1 MADYYHT
8 ARAAKR
14 QIEDTQKQNK
24 RNRELRGDTGQTVR
38 MTILRAC
45 TYSSTR
51 TSARA
56 HTHTHTHTHTNT
68 HTHTH
73 THAHTQI
80 HTQTHIHTRAH
91 TYTNIHTHA
100 RTRTHACTHTCIHTQ
115 ATHTYTQTHMQTC
128 VGTSTARC
136 LILTIRN
143 TNILLDCGL
152 WGCSGVLHENN
163 DPHSSG
169 PRFLIPLLQ
178 VRLITNPHQVQARE
192 GGLAR
197 IVHLHFYWMHS
208 VLR

>member
-1 MADYYHT
+1 
-8 ARAAKR
+8 
-14 QIEDTQKQNK
+14 
-24 RNRELRGDTGQTVR
+24 V
-38 MTILRAC
+38 
-45 TYSSTR
+45 
-51 TSARA
+51 
-56 HTHTHTHTHTNT
+56 HTHTRAHTHTNT